1 MEGVGVDIIEIGRIR
16 KSIQSPRFLRRV
28 FSEEEIAEYER
39 RGGRPEILAADF
51 CAKEAF
57 SKAVGTGFR
66 GFAVNDVAL
75 IRTPEGAPVLR
86 FSGAA
91 GELVQSRGISC
102 LVSVS
107 HSREYAVAVVTSKE
121 KK

>member
-57 SKAVGTGFR
+57 AKAIGTGFR
-66 GFAVNDVAL
+66 GFAVNEVAL
-75 IRTPEGAPVLR
+75 VRTPEGAPMLR
-86 FSGAA
+86 FFGAA
-91 GELVQSRGISC
+91 SELVKARKISC

-107 HSREYAVAVVTSKE
+107 HSREYAVAVVTAKE
-121 KK
+121 NQ